1 MPSAPIHID
10 SLDDPRLAV
19 YRNLKDRE
27 LAREN
32 SGRRFIAESEHV
44 VRRLLA
50 SSFAVD
56 SVLLAQRC
64 VDEINQIVPP
74 SVPLY
79 VVPDAMMHRVVGFK
93 FHSGVI
99 ACGVRKTDTT
109 LEQILPPI
117 DQPSTIVVCPEL
129 ANYEN
134 LGSLIRIAAALGA
147 DAVLL
152 GERCCDPFY
161 RLSIRVSMGS
171 IFSLPMCQSQDIMKD
186 MARLRTQWGYELI
199 ASVLDGDAEPLNTA
213 TRRRRIAILL
223 GNEAQ
228 GLSRQEIAACDRRVT
243 IPMSHGTDSLNVTV
257 AAGIILHHFTRD
269 VDALVPSPGTPGEG

>member
-1 MPSAPIHID
+1 MPSAPIQID

-27 LAREN
+27 LAREAN
-32 SGRRFIAESEHV
+32 GRRFIAESEHV

-50 SSFAVD
+50 SSYAVD
-56 SVLLAQRC
+56 SVLLAQRR
-64 VDEINQIVPP
+64 VAEIGPIVPA

-99 ACGVRKTDTT
+99 ACGIRKAETT
-109 LEQILPPI
+109 LEQILPPN
-117 DQPSTIVVCPEL
+117 DRRSTIVVCPEL

-147 DAVLL
+147 DAMLL
-152 GERCCDPFY
+152 GERSCDPFY
-161 RLSIRVSMGS
+161 RLSIRVSMGT
-171 IFSLPMCQSQDIMKD
+171 IFSLPLHRSQDIIAD
-186 MARLRTQWGYELI
+186 LARLRASWEYELI
-199 ASVLDGDAEPLNTA
+199 ATALGDSAEPLKTA
-213 TRRRRIAILL
+213 ARGNRVAILV

-228 GLSRQEIAACDRRVT
+228 GLSTEQIAACDRRVT

-269 VDALVPSPGTPGEG
+269 AL